1 MNITRNLL
9 HEWYHGGARTPADVR
24 HLAAERL
31 GLQLT
36 AEKVDN
42 ILRDQIPLEQWYQT
56 RIMQVIKAAYP
67 DAFVRKISAG
77 VYSEKG
83 FPDILVI
90 IDGRYYGIEA
100 KRPFIGK
107 PSPNQVAT
115 ILKSERP
122 GALQILRVSR
132 TKHWRSSK
140 MEQNAIDTLWNA
152 AQCAVQRM
160 VDFFRR
166 ISELLKEISWKIVR
180 AYASN
185 MAFYFNLAT
194 DRQIS
199 LMYHKRARTRKKW
212 YKIILRR
219 IRRFMKERL
228 PA

>member
-115 ILKSERP
+115 ILKIRKAGGVADFACLPDE
-122 GALQILRVSR
+122 ALEVVKNG
-132 TKHWRSSK
+132 TKR
-140 MEQNAIDTLWNA
+140 D
-152 AQCAVQRM
+152 
-160 VDFFRR
+160 
-166 ISELLKEISWKIVR
+166 
-180 AYASN
+180 
-185 MAFYFNLAT
+185 
-194 DRQIS
+194 
-199 LMYHKRARTRKKW
+199 
-212 YKIILRR
+212 
-219 IRRFMKERL
+219 
-228 PA
+228 